1 MQKHQ
6 VMALL
11 MGGQACV
18 FYGAA
23 QFSKDIDFL
32 ILAEDENFEGLHS
45 ALGELKATRIAVPG
59 FDPRV
64 LDRGHAV
71 HYRCKATGVEGL
83 RVDIMTKLR
92 ELPDFSIL
100 WDRRTTITES
110 DGQKIDLLSVPDL
123 VNAKKTQRMKDWPMI
138 SALVEGHYD
147 QYTSEPNPLRIEF
160 WLRESR
166 VEDRLIDLVVRF
178 PAEAAAMAASTR
190 PLLSLA
196 ITPDLPRLREALDAE
211 VRAEQEKDRIY
222 WEPLKREME
231 EFRRAE
237 RRES

>member
-1 MQKHQ
+1 
-6 VMALL
+6 MALL

-32 ILAEDENFEGLHS
+32 ILAEDENFEGLHA

-92 ELPDFSIL
+92 DLPDFSIL

-110 DGQKIDLLSVPDL
+110 DGQNIDLLSVPDL

-147 QYTSEPNPLRIEF
+147 QYTSEPNPSRIDF

-190 PLLSLA
+190 PLLTLA

>member
-1 MQKHQ
+1 
-6 VMALL
+6 MALL

-32 ILAEDENFEGLHS
+32 ILAEDENFEGLHA

-92 ELPDFSIL
+92 DLPDFSIL

-110 DGQKIDLLSVPDL
+110 DGQNIDLLSVPDL

-147 QYTSEPNPLRIEF
+147 QYTSEPNPSRIDF

-190 PLLSLA
+190 PLLALA